1 MTLGTTLKC
10 LVRLCKTSDSSS
22 PYIDLTDIQGPTIK
36 MVENYGTTGSLTIV
50 NEIDSSSRNLLSS
63 SCSRWSSGT
72 GALTPGMFLHI
83 WHTSRTDAN
92 KLGVFIITEISPS
105 DDIISVTFG
114 DCVQVLRATGAD
126 YYRNHYSEGQQHTSE
141 KAYGAWDSSSE
152 RIYVTKP
159 EGVTLKAEN
168 GDVQWAVSTDS
179 TYDTRDAM
187 SLYATED
194 GYVETQFTVS
204 ADLLIGFSIKPS
216 TRFSNPGLNCRIR
229 VWVDGSLKFSQT
241 LKTSSEQRFRFST
254 PVQASIVRIRLD
266 QAVKD
271 DEYTGAL
278 PQECYQSSAPGI
290 SNASITWYD
299 YYNTQEVVHDTYT
312 SSQLTFISGIETATY
327 AYATAGEQDAD
338 DPTKYWITAIDGLAS
353 ITAIQGDPAW
363 TGRALITYMV
373 LEGGMLM
380 SEIFSSICDAAGVTS
395 TVITSTRQVGIMRCG
410 GADFFSYLLAL
421 ADMEEPSGSYA
432 GRQHAFKASR
442 TTWGSIR
449 MGYRYKASD
458 SSVKTI
464 YYAGDGSR
472 SGEPFMS
479 FVPTKTM
486 QYRPYLAITRGT
498 KDDGTPIII
507 AMRDPDV
514 SVGSASSLVD
524 GSITEVTDAALSSYS
539 EIATNRS
546 KDWEGS
552 VRLSGILL
560 DFMVEGTY
568 VGGAPVRIYDSR
580 YGMSGYAARV
590 KEVTLDFSEQ
600 TTLLTLN
607 NYSEM
612 YANSVIDSSKMAY
625 SAGGLAVE
633 ASSSDLFTLQY
644 VRLESSSSLSSSSSH
659 TIEVYSSEAGWV
671 SATAEVVEMTDF
683 GIAVLSAYWRKGY
696 GDITTRYGITQ
707 VRVDGSTVISIPAA
721 KRPDKY
727 SNQALIVNVQMSL

>member
-22 PYIDLTDIQGPTIK
+22 PYIDLADIQGPTIK

-72 GALTPGMFLHI
+72 GALAPGMFLHI

-105 DDIISVTFG
+105 DDVISVTFG

-126 YYRNHYSEGQQHTSE
+126 YYRNHYSGAQQHTDE
-141 KAYGAWDSSSE
+141 NAYGGWDSTAE
-152 RIYVTKP
+152 KLYLIKP
-159 EGVTLKAEN
+159 AGVTLDASH
-168 GDVQWAVSTDS
+168 GDVKWAVPGSGSSPFSTQD
-179 TYDTRDAM
+179 
-187 SLYATED
+187 
-194 GYVETQFTVS
+194 
-204 ADLLIGFSIKPS
+204 
-216 TRFSNPGLNCRIR
+216 
-229 VWVDGSLKFSQT
+229 
-241 LKTSSEQRFRFST
+241 RFST
-254 PVQASIVRIRLD
+254 LLTSTAYFETSFSVDADYLTGFTITAEGTNGLD
-266 QAVKD
+266 CMLQLYIGSSLKLTQNISQQSGDLTINFRSPLAITGQVKVKLT
-271 DEYTGAL
+271 YG
-278 PQECYQSSAPGI
+278 SAGKVDAAIGTPSQNPLI
-290 SNASITWYD
+290 SNASVSRYNYHDNIIGFVYAEETVQNQTFVTGISVLSYIYATSGEVDSSDSTRYYIT
-299 YYNTQEVVHDTYT
+299 
-312 SSQLTFISGIETATY
+312 GIE
-327 AYATAGEQDAD
+327 GVSS
-338 DPTKYWITAIDGLAS
+338 IDSSYG
-353 ITAIQGDPAW
+353 TPAFS
-363 TGRALITYMV
+363 GRAKITYLV
-373 LEGGMLM
+373 TEGGMLM
-380 SEIFSSICDAAGVTS
+380 SEIFSSICDAAGVSS
-395 TVITSTRQVGIMRCG
+395 TVITSARQVGIMRCG

-472 SGEPFMS
+472 SGEPFMA

-498 KDDGTPIII
+498 KDDGTPIIL

-514 SVGSASSLVD
+514 SIGSASSLVD

-546 KDWEGS
+546 KDWEGT
-552 VRLSGILL
+552 VKLSGIIL
-560 DFMVEGTY
+560 DLMVEGTY
-568 VGGAPVRIYDSR
+568 VGGAPVRIYDTR

-590 KEVTLDFSEQ
+590 KEVTLDFTEQ

-659 TIEVYSSEAGWV
+659 TIEIYTSESGWV
-671 SATAEVVEMTDF
+671 STYADVVSIVDL
-683 GIAVLSAYWRKGY
+683 GIAVMSAYFKRGVAS
-696 GDITTRYGITQ
+696 TTAQYAVTR
-707 VRVDGSTVISIPAA
+707 VRVDGSTVIDIPSA

-727 SNQALIVNVQMSL
+727 SNQSLVVNVQVPL